1 MKLFPISMLKDKEQL
16 HSQTQMLFQNYTE
29 EEITDDIAEEI
40 ERNLKDFFQLL
51 LCWNE
56 DVKAKNGHQ
65 KGDLE

>member
-1 MKLFPISMLKDKEQL
+1 MLKDKEQL
-16 HSQTQMLFQNYTE
+16 HSQTQTLFQNYTE

>member
-1 MKLFPISMLKDKEQL
+1 MFKDKEQL
-16 HSQTQMLFQNYTE
+16 HSQTQMLFRSYTE

-56 DVKAKNGHQ
+56 DVKAKNDHK
-65 KGDLE
+65 KGDLK